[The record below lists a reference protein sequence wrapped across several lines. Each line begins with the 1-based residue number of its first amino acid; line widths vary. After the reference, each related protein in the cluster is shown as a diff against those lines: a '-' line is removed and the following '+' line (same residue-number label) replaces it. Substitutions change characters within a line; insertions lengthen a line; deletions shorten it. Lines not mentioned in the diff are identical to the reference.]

1 MAKRNRKATGSEKS
15 GTPFLPQGA
24 PAKPMQGLWW
34 LAGLVM
40 FAIMSLVGW
49 AVLVRHPAEPIPM
62 AMPSPSLNAAFQPTV
77 ANTTPP
83 TGPAPEG
90 MVWIPGGE
98 FSMGAAEPHGMDGN
112 HVGMH
117 AKDDSRP
124 VHRVYVDGFWMDK
137 TAVTNEQFEKFVS
150 ATDYTTV
157 AERTPRAE
165 DFPHALAENLVSGSL
180 VFSPPDHAVSLEN
193 ELQWWS
199 YVKGANWRHPLGPA
213 SGLKG
218 RAHYPVVQIAYED
231 AAAYARWAGKQ
242 LPTEAEWEF
251 AARGG
256 QTGNLYPWGNEFRL
270 SGQFMANTHQGHF
283 PNRDSGEDKFIGIAP
298 VAQFPANGY
307 GLFDVAGNVW
317 EWTSD
322 WYRPDYYVQLAAA
335 GGVARNPRGP
345 DRSYDP
351 SEPTQRKRV
360 QRGGSFLCT
369 DQYCSR
375 YMVGTR
381 GKGEV
386 SSGANHLGFRCIAPA
401 AI

>member
-1 MAKRNRKATGSEKS
+1 MKVAQQRFSARFERTARGVSPINS
-15 GTPFLPQGA
+15 
-24 PAKPMQGLWW
+24 
-34 LAGLVM
+34 LAIVV
-40 FAIMSLVGW
+40 FMSLLGC
-49 AVLVRHPAEPIPM
+49 AFLVRHPAEPMPLVM
-62 AMPSPSLNAAFQPTV
+62 ASPSLTGAPFQPTV
-77 ANTTPP
+77 PNAIPP
-83 TGPAPEG
+83 PGPVPEG

-117 AKDDSRP
+117 ATGDSRP
-124 VHRVYVDGFWMDK
+124 VHRVYVDGFWMDRRE
-137 TAVTNEQFEKFVS
+137 VTNQQFEKFAN
-150 ATDYTTV
+150 ATGYITV

-165 DFPHALAENLVSGSL
+165 DFPGALPEYLVPGSL
-180 VFSPPDHAVSLEN
+180 VFSPPKQAVPLEN

-213 SGLKG
+213 SSLKD
-218 RAHYPVVQIAYED
+218 RAHYPVVQVAYED
-231 AAAYARWAGKQ
+231 AAAYARWADKR

-256 QTGNLYPWGNEFRL
+256 VAGNLYAWGNEFRPN
-270 SGQFMANTHQGHF
+270 GQFMANTYQGHF
-283 PNRDSGEDKFIGIAP
+283 PNRDTGEDRFIGIAP

-322 WYRPDYYVQLAAA
+322 WYRPDYYERLAAA

-345 DRSYDP
+345 DASYDP
-351 SEPTQRKRV
+351 SEPGASKRV

-381 GKGEV
+381 GKGEI
-386 SSGANHLGFRCIAPA
+386 SSAANHLGFRCIAPA
-401 AI
+401 AIRASPQRF